1 MVIHLFAKIG
11 FAANEASTG
20 LKIIEKGFRREDLA
34 VMVLIDFP
42 FQIVGGWIAAK
53 WSRGDRP
60 LRPWLYAFWLRFFF
74 AFTAALI
81 VYYFPKQPIPLAF
94 FVLMIAH
101 TVLSSFASTVQF
113 VGISAFHTRIS
124 DPLIGGT
131 YMTLLATF
139 TNLGGTWP
147 KWFVL
152 KGVDLFTQA
161 TCKVPHALVD
171 IKASECVSERGK
183 RACKDIGGICLIER
197 DGYYVVTGICLAFG
211 LIVLTAFIIPT
222 ARKLQ
227 ALPISVWRIRR

>member
-1 MVIHLFAKIG
+1 MVVHLFAKLG
-11 FAANEASTG
+11 FAGSEAGTS
-20 LKIIEKGFRREDLA
+20 LKLVEKGFRREDLA

-42 FQIVGGWIAAK
+42 FQIVGGWLAAK

-60 LRPWLYAFWLRFFF
+60 LRPWLYAFWFRFFF

-94 FVLMIAH
+94 FLLMIVH
-101 TVLSSFASTVQF
+101 TVLSSFSTTVQF

-124 DPLIGGT
+124 DPIIGGT

-139 TNLGGTWP
+139 SNMGGTWP

-152 KGVDLFTQA
+152 KGVDLFTKA
-161 TCKVPHALVD
+161 TCTVPHALVD
-171 IKASECVSERGK
+171 IKATECVSEHGKKACDSLRGV
-183 RACKDIGGICLIER
+183 CHLER

-211 LIVLTAFIIPT
+211 LIILLAFIIPT

-227 ALPISVWRIRR
+227 ALPISVWRIRT